1 MDKTFV
7 IFVSPLLMREKL
19 TRKVVLCTGIVL
31 FGMLLMNLKNLNAGG
46 DHFGLFCGA
55 MTCLMYAVLVLAN
68 KQATSIT
75 GLTNSTIQ
83 VVASFLVVAVYNLL
97 RHNLEMPSS
106 GTEWSMILI
115 LGAVNTGF
123 GCFLYFSSIGTIPAQ
138 RVSIMGYIEPMTAV
152 VTSAL
157 FLGESFSLLKL
168 GGILLILLGAYM
180 MVSRAPQGTKS
191 SSPAIPHQQSSRIAS

>member
-55 MTCLMYAVLVLAN
+55 MTCL
-68 KQATSIT
+68 
-75 GLTNSTIQ
+75 
-83 VVASFLVVAVYNLL
+83 
-97 RHNLEMPSS
+97 
-106 GTEWSMILI
+106 
-115 LGAVNTGF
+115 
-123 GCFLYFSSIGTIPAQ
+123 
-138 RVSIMGYIEPMTAV
+138 
-152 VTSAL
+152 
-157 FLGESFSLLKL
+157 
-168 GGILLILLGAYM
+168 ILLGAYM
-180 MVSRAPQGTKS
+180 MVTRAPQGTKS